1 MCLGST
7 IAEKIEKLDE
17 IDHRIIAVS
26 PFTSIFSLFIYLL
39 EHLIFCVIGDRQM
52 VSKASLPIFVIH
64 HPVY

>member
-39 EHLIFCVIGDRQM
+39 EHLIICVIGDRQM